1 MPRSMR
7 PGWSASSMPNCSATT
22 SDGWFGSITPPE
34 PTRMVVVAAAMCP
47 IRTGGDEL
55 AMPGMPW
62 CSATQNRVK
71 PSRSARAAS
80 SVVAR
85 SASPAVPP
93 SGMGARSSTESGAP
107 FRVRG
112 TCVPATPAKNTGRRR
127 DLPERSPKVID
138 RSSRRNGV
146 LAEFARMVGE
156 LEGMRIAIITESF
169 PPDVN
174 GVANCVVRVAE
185 NLVRKGHHPLVI
197 APESARSTA
206 GADSHFRYPV
216 ERVPSVPLPGYSTFR
231 LGLPTPRT
239 RRAVACHRAD
249 VVHLASPVALGAWGS
264 RVAKAM
270 DLPVVAIYQTDLPN
284 YARAYRL
291 GAVTEAFAWRWLRDI
306 HNAAARTLAPSSVTA
321 ADLHAHGMERVWLWG
336 RGVDAERFNPA
347 RRDERLRAEIAP
359 GGEVIVG
366 YVGRLATEKR
376 VDLLAA
382 VAAIPGVRLAITGG
396 GPMEEELRQAI
407 PSAVFLGE
415 RHGADLARIYASLDV
430 FVHTGPFETFGQTIQ
445 EAAASGLPVVAPAAG
460 GPLDLVEDGVTGFL
474 VPPGDG
480 DAFAAAAGRLAADP
494 ALRSRFAA
502 AARRRVLG
510 RTWPALV
517 DELIGHYAAVI
528 GAETTPARMAA

>member
-1 MPRSMR
+1 
-7 PGWSASSMPNCSATT
+7 
-22 SDGWFGSITPPE
+22 
-34 PTRMVVVAAAMCP
+34 
-47 IRTGGDEL
+47 
-55 AMPGMPW
+55 
-62 CSATQNRVK
+62 
-71 PSRSARAAS
+71 
-80 SVVAR
+80 
-85 SASPAVPP
+85 
-93 SGMGARSSTESGAP
+93 
-107 FRVRG
+107 
-112 TCVPATPAKNTGRRR
+112 
-127 DLPERSPKVID
+127 
-138 RSSRRNGV
+138 
-146 LAEFARMVGE
+146 
-156 LEGMRIAIITESF
+156 MRIAIITESF

-174 GVANCVVRVAE
+174 GVAHCVVRVAE
-185 NLVRKGHHPLVI
+185 NLVHNGHHPLVI
-197 APESARSTA
+197 APESAHTTT
-206 GADSHFRYPV
+206 GADSQFRYPV
-216 ERVPSVPLPGYSTFR
+216 ERVQSVPLPGYPTFR

-239 RRAVACHRAD
+239 RRAITRHRTE

-264 RVAKAM
+264 RVARAM

-336 RGVDAERFNPA
+336 RGVDTERFHPA

-376 VDLLAA
+376 IDLLAPTA
-382 VAAIPGVRLAITGG
+382 SLPGVRLAVTGG
-396 GPMEEELRQAI
+396 GPMEEELRRVI

-480 DAFAAAAGRLAADP
+480 DAFAASQWLVARRGRSGQPQQRRRRAGRFRERRTARHERAAP
-494 ALRSRFAA
+494 GRVARYLQAA
-502 AARRRVLG
+502 VQLPLSRRREVAPNG
-510 RTWPALV
+510 IRSGPV
-517 DELIGHYAAVI
+517 RRPRPRRIR
-528 GAETTPARMAA
+528 PARMLSTSLSTDPGALPRRSPCRNA